1 MVSGWNGSSLW
12 GMDSYLVLVDGVPR
26 DANNVMPSEIQDITF
41 LKGASAVV
49 LYGSR
54 AAKGVIYITTKRGKV
69 GDTRIDVR
77 GNTGFLYPKVIRNI
91 WVQRNI

>member
-1 MVSGWNGSSLW
+1 M
-12 GMDSYLVLVDGVPR
+12 GMDSYLVLVDGCPVMQTT
-26 DANNVMPSEIQDITF
+26 MPSEIKDITF

-54 AAKGVIYITTKRGKV
+54 AAKGVIYITTKRGKE

-77 GNTGFLYPKVIRNI
+77 GNTGFSFRKVIRNI
-91 WVQRNI
+91 